1 MVAAAI
7 SRLLRRQLVANA
19 LSLYAVQGLNY
30 LIPLI
35 VLPYLLRTLGP
46 HAYGSIVLAQSL
58 LGYAVILT
66 SFGFNLTASR
76 DISVARGNPAEV
88 AKIYWTTM
96 ASKSLLL
103 ILSLFGVAM
112 IVLMTPALR
121 SDWRI
126 YLACAPLVLGD
137 VGFPQWYF
145 QGLEKLKDVAM
156 IQAVSKFAIA
166 GATFALVRSPRDV
179 WLAAILS
186 SAPQL
191 CGAAVAALLG
201 RPIAPAVFY
210 RPKLR
215 DIRAALAQSWHVF
228 ASSVSTTLYLNTNAF
243 VLGLMRGPTSVAE
256 YGLANRLVVVLQ
268 GIATPVTQA
277 VFPRASLLFAERRAD
292 AWVLVARVAKIVLPA
307 VALASLLLECF
318 APQITGLLGGR
329 LYAGAA
335 MPIRI
340 MALNPVLITAV
351 GIPSQ
356 IVMVNTGLTKQML
369 GVYVS
374 VGIVNLAL
382 LPVLVSM
389 YAANGAAMS
398 LTLSE
403 TLACSLMAWVVWR
416 HRTHLGLPAARR
428 LEAK

>member
-1 MVAAAI
+1 MLAAHL
-7 SRLLRRQLVANA
+7 SRLLQRPLVANA

-58 LGYAVILT
+58 IGYAAILT
-66 SFGFNLTASR
+66 SFGFNFTASR
-76 DISVARGNPAEV
+76 DISVARRNPEDV
-88 AKIYWTTM
+88 AKIFWTTM
-96 ASKSLLL
+96 AAKSLLL
-103 ILSLFGVAM
+103 LSGLFGVAM
-112 IVLMTPALR
+112 IVLMTPTLR
-121 SDWRI
+121 PDWRI
-126 YLACAPLVLGD
+126 YLACMPLVLGD
-137 VGFPQWYF
+137 VAFPQWYF
-145 QGLEKLKDVAM
+145 QGLERLRDVAM

-179 WLAAILS
+179 WLAAALS

-191 CGAAVAALLG
+191 CGVAVAVLLG
-201 RPIAPAVFY
+201 KPVVPAAFY

-215 DIRAALAQSWHVF
+215 DVRAALAQSWHVF
-228 ASSVSTTLYLNTNAF
+228 ASSVSTTLYLNTNAV
-243 VLGLMRGPTSVAE
+243 VLGLMRGPTAVAE
-256 YGLANRLVVVLQ
+256 YGVANRLVVVLQ
-268 GIATPVTQA
+268 GIATPITQA

-292 AWVLVARVAKIVLPA
+292 AWVLVTRVAKVILPA
-307 VALASLLLECF
+307 VGFASLLLECF
-318 APQITGLLGGR
+318 APQIVSLLGGR
-329 LYAGAA
+329 VYADAA
-335 MPIRI
+335 TPIRI

-369 GVYVS
+369 KVYVS
-374 VGIVNLAL
+374 VGLVNLAL

-389 YAANGAAMS
+389 YGANGAAMS

-416 HRTHLGLPAARR
+416 HRTNLGLAAALR